1 MDIMKIFMG
10 FDASESIAYDVA
22 KSSAERWGSIDISP
36 LKQDELRAD
45 GIYTRPIDPL
55 SSTEFSFT
63 RFLVPAL
70 MNYDGWAL
78 FTDCDVLFLESP
90 KDLFELADDNYA
102 VMVAKHDYRP
112 TQKTKMDEKIQYIYP
127 RKNWSSVVLFNCSHP
142 SNRILTK
149 DVVNNETGQFL
160 HRFMWLK
167 DDEIG
172 EISHEWN
179 WLVDWY
185 HEPEDGRP
193 KLLHYTEGGPW
204 FDKYADCSYSDQWYN
219 IKNTRY
225 LYKY

>member
-10 FDASESIAYDVA
+10 FDARESIAYDVA
-22 KSSAERWGSIDISP
+22 KSSAEQWGPVEVLS
-36 LKQDELRAD
+36 LRQDELRAD

-78 FTDCDVLFLESP
+78 FIDCDVLFLESP

-112 TQKTKMDEKIQYIYP
+112 TQKTKMDEKIQYMYP

-149 DVVNNETGQFL
+149 DMVNRESGQFL

-219 IKNTRY
+219 VKNTSH
-225 LYKY
+225 LYK